1 MSSGLMSS
9 VRLTGGIGV
18 IEGRWP
24 EYLRFTCESGKI
36 PMISSDH
43 FSSHLSVDSHT
54 LRIKEADP

>member
-1 MSSGLMSS
+1 MSS

-18 IEGRWP
+18 VEGRWP
-24 EYLRFTCESGKI
+24 EHLRFTCESGKI